1 MTTIATCSTIAE
13 AELLKSVLDSAGI
26 AAFLPEATTAYT
38 APQLVF
44 ASGLRLQVEDED
56 AATGRKVLDS
66 ARSAPDQPAR

>member
-13 AELLKSVLDSAGI
+13 AELLKSLLDNAGI

-56 AATGRKVLDS
+56 AATARKILDS
-66 ARSAPDQPAR
+66 VRSPQGPPAG

>member
-56 AATGRKVLDS
+56 AATARKVLDS